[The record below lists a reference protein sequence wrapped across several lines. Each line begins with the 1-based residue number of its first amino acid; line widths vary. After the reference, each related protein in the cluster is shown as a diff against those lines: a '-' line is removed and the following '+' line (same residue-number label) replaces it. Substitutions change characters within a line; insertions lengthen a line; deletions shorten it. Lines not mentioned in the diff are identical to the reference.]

1 MIDVTRNLRP
11 DDIAEMALRLDRAR
25 FVEAFGAPL
34 LLVRADDAEGELLMT
49 LADGATRGG
58 ARIEPTMGFETVSE
72 GRRTTGSTTPRSMR
86 PFGGAQVRVRL
97 LRGIHVA
104 VPLRKRA
111 DAGKAFSER
120 ISLGRARNN
129 DIVLRHESVS
139 KFHAWFRCDEDGGF
153 YVGDATSH
161 NGTYVNDEL
170 VVAGSSVLVSPGAT
184 LRFGSVEAVLVPPEI
199 LWDALHVRA

>member
-11 DDIAEMALRLDRAR
+11 DDIAELAMREGRAG
-25 FVEAFGAPL
+25 FSDAFGAPL
-34 LLVRADDAEGELLMT
+34 LLVRIDEGASELLT
-49 LADGATRGG
+49 ALSDGATRSG
-58 ARIEPTMGFETVSE
+58 ARLEPTMGFETVSE
-72 GRRTTGSTTPRSMR
+72 GRRTTTGTTPRSMR

-97 LRGIHVA
+97 LRGVHVA

-120 ISLGRARNN
+120 ISIGRARNN

-153 YVGDATSH
+153 YIGDATSH
-161 NGTYVNDEL
+161 NGTYVNDDL
-170 VVAGSSVLVSPGAT
+170 VAVGASVLVAPGTT
-184 LRFGSVEAVLVPPEI
+184 LRFGSVEAVLLPPEV
-199 LWDALHVRA
+199 LWDALHTRA